1 MKAEEY
7 KRSRRKLAENLKKV
21 DEDYSSEIASLEQD
35 RIKTVSGIE
44 GRRDS
49 NTKTVE
55 SQTAKW
61 ISDYETTK
69 DRLRQYSRQI
79 AAWCPKGSVD
89 SYTPNP
95 ANVTEH
101 ELDRL
106 VKMVQEQGFVAWIKR
121 TFKLNGYASRSVMA
135 YELFCKVED
144 ACAYCDDKI
153 DDVKRDGE

>member
-1 MKAEEY
+1 MKYIQAMLLKAEEY

-61 ISDYETTK
+61 ISDYA
-69 DRLRQYSRQI
+69 LPVSLI
-79 AAWCPKGSVD
+79 AG
-89 SYTPNP
+89 
-95 ANVTEH
+95 
-101 ELDRL
+101 
-106 VKMVQEQGFVAWIKR
+106 M
-121 TFKLNGYASRSVMA
+121 ASAIPITSWLA
-135 YELFCKVED
+135 
-144 ACAYCDDKI
+144 
-153 DDVKRDGE
+153 